1 MSNESTG
8 SNRNEI
14 SDIAP
19 QQSRHENAAGAI
31 SDNKGTIAQG
41 GSATLHDRLGV
52 YIAALA
58 LLFAA
63 MSFGMTIVLPM
74 VYQERIESL
83 KDRVHEAEKTA
94 ALAREDIR
102 VIQQALAA
110 RGIETDPHQQG
121 KK

>member
-1 MSNESTG
+1 MPNLV
-8 SNRNEI
+8 R
-14 SDIAP
+14 
-19 QQSRHENAAGAI
+19 RENSPGAI

-52 YIAALA
+52 YIAVIA

-63 MSFGMTIVLPM
+63 MAFGMAIVLPM
-74 VYQERIESL
+74 VYQERIEIL
-83 KDRVHEAEKTA
+83 KDRVQQAERTS

-110 RGIETDPHQQG
+110 RGIETDPHAQG